1 MMQLLF
7 LTILIYI
14 TFQKEESK
22 TIIIY
27 FSRPGENYG
36 VGTVDIGNT
45 EMIVEYLKQITS
57 ITVYKINPET
67 PYPVSYEETKTI
79 ANSERDSG
87 ARPAIKDPLTD
98 ISNYDTILL
107 GYPIWGGNLPNIVIN
122 QLEKLSNKTNWKEK
136 TIYPFNTHEGSGVGN
151 SINDIK
157 NYAKNAVVKDGF
169 AIKGTD
175 ARKAESHEKIL
186 KWLNEQVGIN
196 SNKGIYIK
204 NHLYLLIFMIF
215 LI

>member
-1 MMQLLF
+1 MWQLLF
-7 LTILIYI
+7 LIFLIYP

-22 TIIIY
+22 TIIIF

-45 EMIVEYLKQITS
+45 EMIVEYLKKVTS

-79 ANSERDSG
+79 ANSEKDSR
-87 ARPAIKDPLTD
+87 ARPAIKDPLKD
-98 ISNYDTILL
+98 INNYDTILL

-122 QLEKLSNKTNWKEK
+122 QLEILSDKTNWKEK

-157 NYAKNAVVKDGF
+157 NYAKNAIVKDGF
-169 AIKGTD
+169 AIKGTE
-175 ARKAESHEKIL
+175 ARKTESHEKIL
-186 KWLNEQVGIN
+186 EWLNEQVGIDA
-196 SNKGIYIK
+196 NKSYYIK
-204 NHLYLLIFMIF
+204 NHLFLFLFMIF